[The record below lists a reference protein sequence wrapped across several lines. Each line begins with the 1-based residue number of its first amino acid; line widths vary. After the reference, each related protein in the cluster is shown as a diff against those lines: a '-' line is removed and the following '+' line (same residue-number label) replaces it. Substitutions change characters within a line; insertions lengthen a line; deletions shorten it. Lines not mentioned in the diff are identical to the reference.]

1 MSNTTSVDEKDIP
14 QLEPIFHNAPETLE
28 EAIERIL
35 KVEMLLE
42 DMSRATEI
50 ATITR
55 QFEMLDS
62 FKRSADEYLQGKI
75 TIEQP
80 SAEDLK
86 LTVIDGEVSEETQK
100 KLNEKYAKA

>member
-1 MSNTTSVDEKDIP
+1 
-14 QLEPIFHNAPETLE
+14 
-28 EAIERIL
+28 
-35 KVEMLLE
+35 MLH
-42 DMSRATEI
+42 
-50 ATITR
+50 
-55 QFEMLDS
+55 S

-100 KLNEKYAKA
+100 KLKEKKKSVLDITVDADVTI